1 MARVDTFPNFHCQP
15 NFNSKPTNMSS
26 AAKSVY
32 YFAFYLYLVGLTLI
46 FVPNFLLTTMGMPAT
61 TEVWIRVVG
70 LLVCCIAYYYHQLG
84 KHNYQQFFKYTVHA
98 RVMVFIVFII
108 FVLMKYVSPVL
119 AGFGIIDLLG
129 AAWTWS
135 ALRKASVSIA

>member
-1 MARVDTFPNFHCQP
+1 
-15 NFNSKPTNMSS
+15 MSA

-46 FVPNFLLTTMGMPAT
+46 FVPNFLLTTMKMPAT
-61 TEVWIRVVG
+61 SEVWIRIVG
-70 LLVCCIAYYYHQLG
+70 VLAFCIGYYYHQLS

-98 RVMVFIVFII
+98 RVMVFIVFVI
-108 FVLMKYVSPVL
+108 FVLLKYVSPVL
-119 AGFGIIDLLG
+119 IGFGIIDLLG

-135 ALRKASVSIA
+135 ALRRGNVSIA